1 MKIWITIAIVAVL
14 LGGVIFYNKV
24 ISKSNDKTAG
34 PPPGQTQEISIQGF
48 IAKTKRISN
57 NVIASG
63 TLIPAEQVELR
74 PEVAGK
80 IVLLR
85 INEGRQVAKGTLLVK
100 LYDADLQ
107 AQLRKLQVQK
117 ANQVKTLDRTKRL
130 LDADNVSQQEYDL
143 VETQLNTILSDMD
156 LVRAQIEKTEV
167 RAPFN
172 GLIGLR
178 NVSMG
183 AYVTPSTVIAKM
195 QQVNPLKIDF
205 FVPEK
210 YASAVGAGK
219 QVLFQ
224 VDGFD
229 EQFSGKVYAIE
240 PDVDQLT
247 RNLKIRAFVDNP
259 SAKLHAGAFAK
270 ISLDISDTKAVIIP
284 TQAVIP
290 QTRGK
295 KVIMSKNG
303 KAFFQDIETGL
314 RDANNIQVTNGLSAG
329 DTVVITGLI
338 FVKPDQSLKFTKVEE

>member
-24 ISKSNDKTAG
+24 VLRPKDKNAG
-34 PPPGQTQEISIQGF
+34 PPPGQTPEIAIQGF
-48 IAKTKRISN
+48 VAKTRKLTNS
-57 NVIASG
+57 VTASG

-74 PEVAGK
+74 TEVSGK

-85 INEGRQVAKGTLLVK
+85 IDEGRQVAKGTLLVK

-107 AQLRKLQVQK
+107 AQLRKLRVQQ
-117 ANQVKTLDRTKRL
+117 ANQAKTLDRTKRL
-130 LDADNVSQQEYDL
+130 LEADNVSQQEYDL
-143 VETQLNTILSDMD
+143 VETQLNSILSDID

-167 RAPFN
+167 RAPFT

-219 QVLFQ
+219 PVSFR

-229 EQFSGKVYAIE
+229 GQFSGRIYAVE
-240 PDVDQLT
+240 PDVDQMT

-259 SAKLHAGAFAK
+259 TVQLHAGAFAK
-270 ISLDISDTKAVIIP
+270 ISLDISDTRAVIIP

-295 KVIMSKNG
+295 KVITSKNG

-314 RDANNIQVTNGLSAG
+314 RDANNIQVINGLQAG
-329 DTVVITGLI
+329 DTVVTTGLI